1 MGTSTTDA
9 SAGGESKSPKQS
21 NNSPPRLVDP
31 STDVK
36 VTDPPVKAEAAS
48 NAEPAK
54 PLAPPPRPGQQQSN
68 NTPDYFAA
76 QVGGSLSLEPN
87 PFEQSFGGAP
97 ETPGGT
103 KLPSVAA
110 LTSPSSLL
118 PGSNATPFNWGG
130 GSLRTGP
137 LSPAMLSGPAS
148 DYFGDTHHLRG
159 GFPTPNES
167 SLRTGLTPGGSG
179 SMFPAPS
186 PNSQAL
192 FAQLASG
199 GATPSTLDFHRTAM
213 SAAAK
218 REQTNGPPP
227 RSQNQPQ
234 PPPPP
239 QQPPSVTSQPQDMPN
254 GAPTVKPE
262 AKPASGPFDPH
273 DNDAANGLF
282 MLAHGRNGAQN
293 ANQFA
298 PTSGAPGHAHPAP
311 VAPQNMNTSPQMSS
325 VNGGSVGSG
334 RGVSE
339 GSVAS
344 DESEQARPNTRGK
357 GKRNPPPTNGRRKAD
372 EPPVR
377 PPANKKTKTN
387 NIAMNGNMDYS
398 DDEANMK
405 HEEGGSK
412 SKMTDEEKRKNFL
425 ERNRVAALKCR
436 QRKKQWL
443 ANLQTK
449 VEMFSTEN
457 DALTAQI
464 NQLRDEVVNLKTL
477 LLAHKDCPVTQQQG
491 LSGSY
496 IAHMEPF
503 PQQMNPYGMAAP
515 MPNQQVM
522 AGQGVQRRFS

>member
-1 MGTSTTDA
+1 MGTTTKA

-21 NNSPPRLVDP
+21 NSSPARPETT
-31 STDVK
+31 TDAK
-36 VTDPPVKAEAAS
+36 AADPPVKLEVV
-48 NAEPAK
+48 NAEQAK
-54 PLAPPPRPGQQQSN
+54 PLAPPPRPGQQQG
-68 NTPDYFAA
+68 NTPDYFAVQA
-76 QVGGSLSLEPN
+76 GGSLSLEPN

-137 LSPAMLSGPAS
+137 LSPAMLSGPAN

-218 REQTNGPPP
+218 RDQNGTAP
-227 RSQNQPQ
+227 RPQAQETSQAQQPQ
-234 PPPPP
+234 
-239 QQPPSVTSQPQDMPN
+239 QPSVTSQPQEMPN
-254 GAPTVKPE
+254 GASTNKSE
-262 AKPASGPFDPH
+262 AKPTSGPFDPH

-282 MLAHGRNGAQN
+282 MLAQGRNGAQN
-293 ANQFA
+293 ANQFVV
-298 PTSGAPGHAHPAP
+298 TSGAPGHAHPAP
-311 VAPQNMNTSPQMSS
+311 VVPQNMNTSPQMSS
-325 VNGGSVGSG
+325 VNGGSIGSA
-334 RGVSE
+334 RGMSE
-339 GSVAS
+339 GSMMS
-344 DESEQARPNTRGK
+344 DESEQARPNTRGR
-357 GKRNPPPTNGRRKAD
+357 GKKNPPATNGRRKAD
-372 EPPVR
+372 EPPAKA
-377 PPANKKTKTN
+377 PAYKKSKAN
-387 NIAMNGNMDYS
+387 NSMPMDMDMS
-398 DDEANMK
+398 DDESKMK
-405 HEEGGSK
+405 YEDGGSK

-464 NQLRDEVVNLKTL
+464 TQLREEVVNLKTL

-491 LSGSY
+491 IHGAFLSQVV
-496 IAHMEPF
+496 EPF
-503 PQQMNPYGMAAP
+503 NPQINPYGMAAP

-522 AGQGVQRRFS
+522 AGQGIQRRFS